1 MTADVDDEALTWQG
15 DSDPSHVA
23 APASEPKKPKDAAP
37 APAAKPAPVPN
48 PATGPETA
56 RPATGSFL
64 LVSYGILAGTY
75 LIFTLGWIAT
85 IVANPATPN
94 ADVLGQFMFRVTQ
107 GLAIASPA
115 IWYGASFVLIR
126 GRRPILRLLAL
137 LVGLAVVLPWPFL
150 LIGA

>member
-23 APASEPKKPKDAAP
+23 APAAEPKTPKKPKDVAP
-37 APAAKPAPVPN
+37 ATTPTPASDN
-48 PATGPETA
+48 P

-64 LVSYGILAGTY
+64 LVSYGILAGAY

-85 IVANPATPN
+85 IVGNPAAPN

-115 IWYGASFVLIR
+115 LWYGASFVLTR

-137 LVGLAVVLPWPFL
+137 LIGLAVVLPWPFL